1 MFNLKLIFRQCVR
14 IFVNYNKKVYFEF
27 RNARTTK
34 VQVVI
39 ITMMLHS
46 STKTGELSKHVWPS
60 WQHHKIIYVSLLLLL
75 LLWSVQCR
83 SLNQFVGCC
92 TQQRI
97 WTDWHLAKCELS
109 TVGHSREINS
119 AKYTAKASMF
129 GRLHGTTSTNGGLG
143 ECEVV
148 QSST

>member
-46 STKTGELSKHVWPS
+46 STKTGELSKHLWPS
-60 WQHHKIIYVSLLLLL
+60 
-75 LLWSVQCR
+75 
-83 SLNQFVGCC
+83 
-92 TQQRI
+92 
-97 WTDWHLAKCELS
+97 
-109 TVGHSREINS
+109 
-119 AKYTAKASMF
+119 
-129 GRLHGTTSTNGGLG
+129 
-143 ECEVV
+143 
-148 QSST
+148 